1 MTFDHLALLT
11 QAQAAALL
19 DVDRTT
25 ISRWVRKGK
34 LRVEGQVGGVL
45 VFRRCDLE
53 GLVRDHRGR
62 KTKEWQ

>member
-25 ISRWVRKGK
+25 IYRWVRKGK
-34 LRVEGQVGGVL
+34 LKVAGAVGGVL